1 MGEKTDQPK
10 NDTEK
15 KTEGGGNK
23 NDAPS
28 PVVLKL
34 DMHCEGCVKKIK
46 RAVRHFDGVE
56 DVKADISSNKLTV
69 FGKVDPAS
77 VRDRLAEK
85 TNKKVELLS
94 PQPKKDFPAADNK
107 PPPEKK
113 SDDKKPEAKKP
124 EEKKPK
130 ESTVALK
137 IRLHCDGC
145 IQKIRKIILK
155 VKGVESVNIE
165 EGKDL
170 VTVTGTMDVKE
181 MVPFLNEKLKRN
193 VEVMGPP
200 KKEEDKKNK
209 EGGGEKK
216 GKKEGGG
223 GGGGGGDG
231 GKKAV
236 VEEGGTKA
244 VEINRMEHSG
254 YGYPPA
260 PMYWYDG
267 YGPGQTS
274 TSYAVEVNP
283 SSSGAGYPNNQG
295 YPYDY
300 WGYGGSHD
308 VNHHNNQ
315 GYTEPPPYYMHPRYP
330 APQMFSDENPNA
342 CSLM

>member
-10 NDTEK
+10 KDA
-15 KTEGGGNK
+15 EGGGNK

-77 VRDRLAEK
+77 VRDRLADR

-94 PQPKKDFPAADNK
+94 PLPKKDAPAADKK
-107 PPPEKK
+107 PPPEKNP
-113 SDDKKPEAKKP
+113 DDKKPEPKKP

-155 VKGVESVNIE
+155 IKGVESVNIE

-170 VTVTGTMDVKE
+170 VTVKGIMDVKE

-193 VEVMGPP
+193 VEVLVPP
-200 KKEEDKKNK
+200 KKQEDKKDK
-209 EGGGEKK
+209 EGGGGEKEKK
-216 GKKEGGG
+216 DKKEGGG
-223 GGGGGGDG
+223 GGRGDG
-231 GKKAV
+231 GKKVV

-244 VEINRMEHSG
+244 VEINKMEHYG

-260 PMYWYDG
+260 PMYWYGG
-267 YGPGQTS
+267 YGPGQSS

-283 SSSGAGYPNNQG
+283 YSSSSGAGYPNNQG
-295 YPYDY
+295 YPPY
-300 WGYGGSHD
+300 WGYGGDHD
-308 VNHHNNQ
+308 MNHHNNQ
-315 GYTEPPPYYMHPRYP
+315 GYPLEPPPYYMHPRYP

-342 CSLM
+342 CSIM